1 MSSVKNSPQADLAQA
16 GPVKGMEPKTSFVT
30 ELGKV
35 LQGNIR
41 DYGMY
46 IALFVIIAF
55 FTWQTKGIFISSRNI
70 SNLLNQTG
78 YIAVLAA
85 GMTLV
90 IVIRHIDLSVG
101 FLAGLIGAIT
111 AILLTKMNLPV
122 YVVIPL
128 ALAFGILAGCLT
140 AFLVAN
146 LGIPAFVATLG
157 GWLWYRGILLL
168 VLAGTG
174 TIIVENK
181 VFNDIGNGFIPD
193 IFPSDTAFL
202 PGIHKLTLILGLVAI
217 VLFIVGQ
224 INGRRQ
230 KLAYNFE
237 VLPMNIFIL
246 TLVFVSVL
254 LGAITWVLAGYNGL
268 SWTVVIML
276 IVVALYQFITTQTV
290 LGRHIYALG
299 GNPEAAQLSGIN
311 VKRLTYIVF
320 GSMGML
326 SGLAGILFT
335 SRLRSATPQAGTLFE
350 LDCIAA
356 AFIGGA
362 SPAGG
367 IGKVMGSL
375 IGALVYMSLT
385 SGMNLMGTDIA
396 LQYIVRGVVLA
407 LAVIFDVTTRSRGR

>member
-35 LQGNIR
+35 LQANIR

>member
-1 MSSVKNSPQADLAQA
+1 MSSIKNSPQADLAQA
-16 GPVKGMEPKTSFVT
+16 SPVKGAEPKTSFVT
-30 ELGKV
+30 DLAKV
-35 LQGNIR
+35 LQGNIH

-46 IALFVIIAF
+46 IALVVIMAF
-55 FTWQTKGIFISSRNI
+55 FTVTTKGLFITSRNI

-78 YIAVLAA
+78 YIAVLAV

-101 FLAGLIGAIT
+101 FLSGLIGAIA
-111 AILLTKMNLPV
+111 AILLSKYNLPV

-128 ALAFGILAGCLT
+128 ALAVGILGGCLT

-174 TIIVENK
+174 TVVISNK
-181 VFNDIGNGFIPD
+181 VFNAIGNAYIPD
-193 IFPSDTAFL
+193 IFPSNTAFL
-202 PGIHKLTLILGLVAI
+202 PGIHKLTLILGLAAI
-217 VLFIVGQ
+217 VLYIIGQ
-224 INGRRQ
+224 INDRRQ
-230 KLAYNFE
+230 KRAYNFE
-237 VLPMNIFIL
+237 VRPMNLFIL
-246 TLVFVSVL
+246 GLVFVSVVL
-254 LGAITWVLAGYNGL
+254 AVITWVLAGYNGL

-276 IVVALYQFITTQTV
+276 IVVGAYHFITTQTV
-290 LGRHIYALG
+290 VGRHVYALG

-311 VKRLTYIVF
+311 VKRLTYLVF

-326 SGLAGILFT
+326 SGLAGIMFA
-335 SRLRSATPQAGTLFE
+335 SRLQSATPQAGTLVE

-356 AFIGGA
+356 SYIGGT

-396 LQYIVRGVVLA
+396 LQYVVRGMVLA
-407 LAVIFDVTTRSRGR
+407 LAVIFDVITRGRGR